1 MTTYV
6 FSCFFAFSEA
16 NEFCR
21 AATAASAAEV
31 EDSSFD
37 LGVEVAV
44 IVFVGLGLAR
54 PLIPRRFLWILP
66 AKTVCDEA

>member
-21 AATAASAAEV
+21 AARAASAAEV
-31 EDSSFD
+31 DESSFD
-37 LGVEVAV
+37 FGVEVAV
-44 IVFVGLGLAR
+44 AVFVGFGLGR
-54 PLIPRRFLWILP
+54 PLIPRRFLCILP